1 MIWQVLAAFTVSSSV
16 CLLILKAG
24 GRYIPLDR
32 PNHRSMHVDP
42 VPRGGGVGIL
52 LGVAAGSLIVG
63 VPFVSQGAGL
73 AILGSLLLAIVAW
86 WDDHKDISPVY
97 RLAIQ
102 VMAACCLLIAVF
114 YQLPGSANPLALW
127 WMLLL
132 LFILLPIVVWSI
144 NLYNFMDG
152 MDGLAT
158 AMAIVGFGCLAWFG
172 WRAGEGGYASMAL
185 CVVAACAGFLPFNLH
200 PARMFMGDVGSTL
213 LGFWAAGLSLWGIA
227 LELYPWWVPLLVFS
241 VFWVD
246 ATVTLLRRI
255 WKREKIFQAHKSHVY
270 QRLVGSGLG
279 QHRTLLLEIVLMM
292 TCALIAVRIVQTS

>member
-16 CLLILKAG
+16 CLFILKAG
-24 GRYIPLDR
+24 GRFIPLDR

-52 LGVAAGSLIVG
+52 LGVAAGSLLAG
-63 VPFVSQGAGL
+63 VSFVSRGAGL

-86 WDDHKDISPVY
+86 WDDHKDVSPVY

-127 WMLLL
+127 WVLLL
-132 LFILLPIVVWSI
+132 LFIVLLIVVWSI

-158 AMAIVGFGCLAWFG
+158 AMAIIGFGCLAWFG
-172 WRAGEGGYASMAL
+172 WQAGQVIYASMAIM
-185 CVVAACAGFLPFNLH
+185 VVAACLGFLPFNLH

-213 LGFWAAGLSLWGIA
+213 LGFWAAGFSLWGIA

-241 VFWVD
+241 AFWVD
-246 ATVTLLRRI
+246 ATVTLLHRI
-255 WKREKIFQAHKSHVY
+255 WKREKIFQAHKSHIY
-270 QRLVGSGLG
+270 QRLIESGLG